1 MRQHRTLKTKQSQI
15 LENSNEI
22 FQCLFEKRRNG
33 RLDNNLNTVKEQ
45 GMNSQRVILTNQIF
59 ILT

>member
-22 FQCLFEKRRNG
+22 FQQLLEKSSNG